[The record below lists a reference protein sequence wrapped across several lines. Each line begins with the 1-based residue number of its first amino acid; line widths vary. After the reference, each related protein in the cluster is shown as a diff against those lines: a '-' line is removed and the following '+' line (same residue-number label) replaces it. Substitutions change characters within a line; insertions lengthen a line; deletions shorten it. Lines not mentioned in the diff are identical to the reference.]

1 MDNIVRE
8 KTKQVA
14 AILKENDIDLWLIF
28 VRETSAFMDPVLPLV
43 YGDADLTWQSALIFT
58 SGNEKIAI
66 VGRFEI
72 DTAKEVGVFD
82 TTIPY
87 DEDIK
92 TPLLNELDRLDP
104 KHIAINYSK
113 NDPLSDGLSHGMY
126 LNLISLLEGSPYAD
140 RTMPAEK
147 VISALRGRKTRTEIQ
162 RIRSAVVS
170 TLDIYSLTF
179 ARISA
184 GMTEREVAEWM
195 QTEVKNRGLD
205 FAWPENNNPAV
216 NSGPDSPVGHNAP
229 TDICIEPGHLLHF
242 DFGVKQDGYCAD
254 IQRMV
259 YFRKPGEEKVPDVV
273 QKGFSTVV
281 NAIQAAFDI
290 IRPGLRGIDVDA
302 AARDVVI
309 RAGFPEYKH
318 ATGHQV
324 GRLAHDGGCILGPG
338 WPRYGETPFME
349 IETGQVYTLEPSLLV
364 PGYGIIGIEE
374 DIIVTETGAEFLS
387 PPQKDLILK

>member
-147 VISALRGRKTRTEIQ
+147 VISALRGRKTKTEIQ
-162 RIRSAVVS
+162 RIRSAVAS

-259 YFRKPGEEKVPDVV
+259 YFRKPGVEKVPDVV

>member
-1 MDNIVRE
+1 MENIVRE

-58 SGNEKIAI
+58 STNEKIAI

-72 DTAKEVGVFD
+72 DTAKEVGVFN

-104 KHIAINYSK
+104 KHIAINFSK

-374 DIIVTETGAEFLS
+374 DILVTETGAEFLS
-387 PPQKDLILK
+387 PPQNDLILK